1 MAAGIRSIPEILQDV
16 LTNIQDIVRA
26 EVHLAKA
33 ELGEELNRARSGGLL
48 IGVGAVAAIFS
59 TLFLLLACVY
69 ALSLVVPNWAAAL
82 IVSAAV
88 AVAAAV
94 TMGLGLKRLKTIQA
108 APKTAASLKETV
120 QWAKQLTKERIRL
133 KTNART

>member
-26 EVHLAKA
+26 EVRLAKA

-59 TLFLLLACVY
+59 ALFLLLACVY
-69 ALSLVVPNWAAAL
+69 ALGLVMPNWAAAL
-82 IVSAAV
+82 IVAAAV
-88 AVAAAV
+88 GVAAAV
-94 TMGLGLKRLKTIQA
+94 TLGLGLKRFKTIQA
-108 APKTAASLKETV
+108 APKTAASLKENV
-120 QWAKQLTKERIRL
+120 RWAKQLTK
-133 KTNART
+133 

>member
-16 LTNIQDIVRA
+16 LTNIQDIVRS
-26 EVHLAKA
+26 EVRLAKA

-69 ALSLVVPNWAAAL
+69 ALGLVVPNWAAAL
-82 IVSAAV
+82 IVAAAV
-88 AVAAAV
+88 GVAAAV
-94 TMGLGLKRLKTIQA
+94 TLGLGLKRLKTIQA
-108 APKTAASLKETV
+108 APKTAASLKENV
-120 QWAKQLTKERIRL
+120 RWAKQLTK
-133 KTNART
+133 

>member
-26 EVHLAKA
+26 EVRLAKA

-59 TLFLLLACVY
+59 ALFLLLACVY
-69 ALSLVVPNWAAAL
+69 VLGLVMPNWAAAL
-82 IVSAAV
+82 IVAAAV
-88 AVAAAV
+88 GVAAAV
-94 TMGLGLKRLKTIQA
+94 TLGLGLKRLKTIQA
-108 APKTAASLKETV
+108 APKTAASLKENV
-120 QWAKQLTKERIRL
+120 RWAKQLTK
-133 KTNART
+133 

>member
-26 EVHLAKA
+26 EVRLAKA

-59 TLFLLLACVY
+59 SLFLLLACVY
-69 ALSLVVPNWAAAL
+69 ALGLVMPNWAAAL
-82 IVSAAV
+82 IVAAAV
-88 AVAAAV
+88 GVAAAV
-94 TMGLGLKRLKTIQA
+94 TLGLGLKRLKTIQA
-108 APKTAASLKETV
+108 APKTAASLKENV
-120 QWAKQLTKERIRL
+120 RWAKQLTK
-133 KTNART
+133 

>member
-26 EVHLAKA
+26 EVRLAKA

-69 ALSLVVPNWAAAL
+69 ALGRVVPNWAAAL
-82 IVSAAV
+82 IVAAAV
-88 AVAAAV
+88 GVAAAV
-94 TMGLGLKRLKTIQA
+94 TLGVGLKRFKTIQA
-108 APKTAASLKETV
+108 APKTAASLQENV
-120 QWAKQLTKERIRL
+120 RWAKQLTK
-133 KTNART
+133 